1 MEFLSKLFPKAKT
14 PLLFVA
20 FLSLVI
26 TYLLKDSIT
35 AAIQMDSEILELVLA
50 FVFLFFLSAMGV
62 ALFANMANHQKDKEK
77 EIKQNTTENT
87 VTGSIGTTISNT
99 GLGHKNTVSDSE
111 ATHITNNSSSSDT
124 DNKKKA

>member
-14 PLLFVA
+14 PLLFAA
-20 FLSLVI
+20 FLALVA
-26 TYLLKDSIT
+26 TFLLKEVVGSIIPSDN
-35 AAIQMDSEILELVLA
+35 AALEGILS
-50 FVFLFFLSAMGV
+50 FVFFFFISAMGV
-62 ALFANMANHQKDKEK
+62 GLFANMANHQAEQDTQ
-77 EIKQNTTENT
+77 QNTNENT